1 MVKFCVVGSGLA
13 GCSMARLLAEKY
25 QEKVLVLE
33 KRNHIGGNAY
43 DCYNEEGI
51 LIHQYGPHIYHTN
64 HEDVHTFLSRF
75 TDWID
80 YEHRV
85 LSKVGEK
92 YVPMPISIETINALY
107 DVNYDEAQF
116 EAYLNKVKL
125 PIAEIQ
131 TSEDV
136 VLSQAGVDIYEKLF
150 KGYTTKQWGVSP
162 AELDSSVISRI
173 PFRKN
178 YDTRY
183 FSDTYQGMPKEGYT
197 KMMAQML
204 DHPCIEVRLNT
215 DFQKVKNDLHYETL
229 IYTGPIDE
237 YFDYAYGKL
246 LYRSLRFSFETY
258 PIESYQSV
266 AVVNYPNDEDFTRI
280 SEFKKMTMQD
290 HPYTTIVKEYPC
302 FSDEPFYPY
311 PTLQNKVNFEPYAQ
325 AMRNEENVIFIG
337 RLAEYRYYN
346 MDAVVKRA
354 LELVESL

>member
-1 MVKFCVVGSGLA
+1 MIRFCVVGSGLA

-25 QEKVLVLE
+25 QEKVLVIE
-33 KRNHIGGNAY
+33 KRSHIGGNAY
-43 DCYNEEGI
+43 DCLNDDGI

-64 HEDVHTFLSRF
+64 HEDVHNFLSRF
-75 TDWID
+75 TEWIH

-85 LSKVGEK
+85 LSKVEDK
-92 YVPMPISIETINALY
+92 LVPMPISIETINALY

-116 EAYLNKVKL
+116 EAYLASVKVPKDK
-125 PIAEIQ
+125 IE

-136 VLSQAGVDIYEKLF
+136 VLSQAGSDIYEKLF

-162 AELDSSVISRI
+162 AELDASVISRI

-178 YDTRY
+178 HDTRY
-183 FSDTYQGMPKEGYT
+183 FSDTYQGMPKDGYT
-197 KMMAQML
+197 KMMEQML

-215 DFQKVKNDLHYETL
+215 DFQAIKDTLNYETL

-237 YFDYAYGKL
+237 YYDYAYGKL
-246 LYRSLRFSFETY
+246 LYRSLRFEFETY
-258 PIESYQSV
+258 PQDSFQEV
-266 AVVNYPNDEDFTRI
+266 AVVNYPNEEAFTRI
-280 SEFKKMTMQD
+280 SEFKKMTMQE
-290 HPYTTIVKEYPC
+290 HPHTTIVKEYPC

-311 PTLQNKVNFEPYAQ
+311 PTLENKKNFEPYAQ
-325 AMRNEENVIFIG
+325 AMAKEEKVVFIG

-354 LELVESL
+354 LELVESI